1 MKRDEL
7 RKLLGEDAA
16 EDVIDKI
23 MAANG
28 KDVNAARANEDSLK
42 AQLDAATSKA
52 KEFED
57 AVNANLTDTQKM
69 QKQIDEANKAAAE
82 ARQQLNQMTAVAV
95 FAGAGMTEEDYAP
108 FLGSITGGTR
118 EEAEAAAKGI
128 AAVIAKQVSAA
139 RDEQQKKSLGS
150 MKNPAGGNAA
160 GSVTTRKEFN
170 SLTQEQQLQFVRDNP
185 GILSTL
191 K

>member
-1 MKRDEL
+1 MKREEL

-16 EDVIDKI
+16 EDVIDRI

-28 KDVNAARANEDSLK
+28 KDVNAAKANEDSLK
-42 AQLDAATSKA
+42 AQLDAALSKA

-57 AVNANLTDTQKM
+57 VANANLTDAQKM

-95 FAGAGMTEEDYAP
+95 FAGAGMSEEDYKP

-128 AAVIAKQVSAA
+128 AAVVAKQVSAA
-139 RDEQQKKSLGS
+139 QEEQKKKSLGG
-150 MKNPAGGNAA
+150 MKTPSGGDPA
-160 GSVTTRKEFN
+160 GSVTTRKDFAAL
-170 SLTQEQQLQFVRDNP
+170 SQEQQLQFVRDNP
-185 GILSTL
+185 GILSSL